1 MNRVITFL
9 NVKYDFKFS
18 ERTLLYFVLKKTN
31 ISYTIVKEK
40 YIICY
45 MVFENIFDDYPL
57 HPITSD
63 YFTLKP

>member
-57 HPITSD
+57 HPTTSD

>member
-9 NVKYDFKFS
+9 NVKYDLKFS

-40 YIICY
+40 DIICY